1 MIRALV
7 VGGLVVAAAVFL
19 FSAGWRQPFVAR
31 NAGTALWFGAICTLC
46 MGIFLRAHTARSGAS
61 PGTKVFD
68 ARIIAAAAVPGMLFT
83 AILVLGGAI
92 PVSGFILLAAG
103 VLGGGFSSL
112 LYYPRQFD
120 PDSPAGRR

>member
-1 MIRALV
+1 LIRALV
-7 VGGLVVAAAVFL
+7 VGGLVTAAAVFV

-31 NAGTALWFGAICTLC
+31 NAGTALWFGAICALC
-46 MGIFLRAHTARSGAS
+46 MGVFLRAHSARRGAS
-61 PGTKVFD
+61 PGTRVFD

-83 AILVLGGAI
+83 VVLVLGGAI

-103 VLGGGFSSL
+103 VLGGGVSSL

-120 PDSPAGRR
+120 PDSPGGRQ